1 MIDDAPFIP
10 INKVILSLP
19 PAIKNTKTRITY
31 WYGSKEAFFLK
42 KSAEAISKILP
53 STQVKVFQ
61 GFDHGELCIGNP
73 ELYIQKSL
81 AFFKE
86 EAKINKT

>member
-1 MIDDAPFIP
+1 MIADAPPIP

-19 PAIKNTKTRITY
+19 PAIKTTIKITY
-31 WYGSKEAFFLK
+31 WYDSKKVFFL
-42 KSAEAISKILP
+42 AEAISKILP

-81 AFFKE
+81 AFLK
-86 EAKINKT
+86 KRQR